1 MPSSFAIT
9 TAANSTPLD
18 ANRKGQTVFTVSNT
32 SMRALRGRARIVSD
46 NPAAAAW
53 FKLTGDTERDFTLNG
68 TQQYAVQI
76 AVPPTVAAGN
86 YTVRLDMVGVD
97 NPDEDFTPGPSVT
110 FAVPAPLPV
119 KKPFPWWIIAII
131 AVIVLVVGFLIVKSG
146 QDTAAQQA
154 ASATATAVALQQAAQ
169 TANAAT
175 KATAT
180 AQAIAAANATATAKA
195 SAADAASATATAQ
208 AAIQATATAE
218 AAAKVPTIPAKAT
231 NGVVTISRVS
241 VENGGNVAEV
251 AAGATFNV
259 ILDYTIIDTA
269 CPGCVDQIQIGYS
282 NDNPNQ
288 CIYSGVPGAAGKSGT
303 ANFNMTAPAAAGTYF
318 IGFDRSQDFSCP
330 NHWWNSP
337 PDASRYIAAIVVK

>member
-1 MPSSFAIT
+1 MSSSFAIT

-32 SMRALRGRARIVSD
+32 SVRALRGRARVVSD
-46 NPAAAAW
+46 NPTAAAW
-53 FKLTGDTERDFTLNG
+53 FKLTGEAERDFTLNG

-131 AVIVLVVGFLIVKSG
+131 VVLVLVVGFLIVKSG

-169 TANAAT
+169 TANAAA

-180 AQAIAAANATATAKA
+180 AQAVAAANATATAQA
-195 SAADAASATATAQ
+195 SAANAASATATA
-208 AAIQATATAE
+208 E
-218 AAAKVPTIPAKAT
+218 ALAKVPVIPAKAT

-241 VENGGNVAEV
+241 VEGGSNAAEI
-251 AAGATFNV
+251 AAGATFSV

-269 CPGCVDQIQIGYS
+269 CPGCIDQIQIGYS
-282 NDNPNQ
+282 TEAPNQ
-288 CIYSGVPGAAGKSGT
+288 CIYSGVPGAAGNSGT
-303 ANFNMTAPAAAGTYF
+303 ANFKMNAPTTAGTYF

-337 PDASRYIAAIVVK
+337 PDASRYIAVIVVK